1 MGGRRSLCMNDMV
14 PTNVLAK
21 QGVAAVGGIAGGI
34 GLLILGGLPSLV
46 GIIAG
51 AVVGLIGLGA
61 MGSRDPTD
69 KRSGLIALVAG
80 GLTVLSKIG
89 IFSGLASTFMGV
101 ATVGL
106 IGMGAWNAFK
116 FFKGLKS
123 RA

>member
-1 MGGRRSLCMNDMV
+1 MNDIV

-34 GLLILGGLPSLV
+34 GLMILGGLPSLF

-51 AVVGLIGLGA
+51 GVVGIIGLGA
-61 MGSRDPTD
+61 MGSRDPAD
-69 KRSGLIALVAG
+69 KKAGLVALVAG

-89 IFSGLASTFMGV
+89 IFSGLASGFLGI

-106 IGMGAWNAFK
+106 IGMGVWNAFK

>member
-1 MGGRRSLCMNDMV
+1 MNDMV

>member
-1 MGGRRSLCMNDMV
+1 MNDIV

-21 QGVAAVGGIAGGI
+21 QGVAAVAGIAGGI
-34 GLLILGGLPSLV
+34 GLMILGGLPSLF

-51 AVVGLIGLGA
+51 GVVGLIGLGA
-61 MGSRDPTD
+61 MGSHDPAD
-69 KRSGLIALVAG
+69 KRAGLIALAAG

-89 IFSGLASTFMGV
+89 IFSGLASSFLGL

>member
-1 MGGRRSLCMNDMV
+1 MNDIV

-34 GLLILGGLPSLV
+34 GLMILGGLPSLF

-51 AVVGLIGLGA
+51 AVVGIIGLGA
-61 MGSRDPTD
+61 MGSPDPAD
-69 KRSGLIALVAG
+69 KRAGIIALVAG
-80 GLTVLSKIG
+80 GLTVLSKVG
-89 IFSGLASTFMGV
+89 IFSGFASGLLGI
-101 ATVGL
+101 ATAGL
-106 IGMGAWNAFK
+106 IGMGVWNAFK